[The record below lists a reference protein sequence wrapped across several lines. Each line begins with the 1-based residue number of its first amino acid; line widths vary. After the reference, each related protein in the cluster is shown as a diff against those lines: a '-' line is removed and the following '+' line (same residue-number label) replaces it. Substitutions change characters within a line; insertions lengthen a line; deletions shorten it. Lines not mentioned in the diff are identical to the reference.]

1 MARKSNIHRD
11 LKRREMHAKYKDR
24 RAQLKQQMKNAQD
37 PAERQRLH
45 WQLQQLPRNSS
56 PTRLKNRCQVTG
68 ASARLHAQVRAFAH
82 HLPGDGFARPAA
94 RRAQVVLV
102 AVAEAL
108 ARDTCINC
116 KELS

>member
-11 LKRREMHAKYKDR
+11 LKRREQYEKYKER
-24 RAQLKQQMKNAQD
+24 RAELKKQIKASED

-68 ASARLHAQVRAFAH
+68 RSRAYMRKFGLSRITFREMASLGL
-82 HLPGDGFARPAA
+82 LPGVR
-94 RRAQVVLV
+94 
-102 AVAEAL
+102 
-108 ARDTCINC
+108 
-116 KELS
+116 KSSW

>member
-68 ASARLHAQVRAFAH
+68 RPRAYMRKFGLSRITFREMASLGL
-82 HLPGDGFARPAA
+82 LPGVR
-94 RRAQVVLV
+94 
-102 AVAEAL
+102 
-108 ARDTCINC
+108 
-116 KELS
+116 KSSW